1 MDSRNAGGVFV
12 WLVLV
17 GMLGGCAS
25 APRASPPITSGTGG
39 SGPVAGLSQREREDF
54 YHLAQ
59 GNEHLWLAVLR
70 ALPGRSTL
78 EGKTD
83 GFQSFLDA
91 PERFGLLADPDSP
104 EGLPVGV
111 ALVPAT
117 ERQPVAR
124 VGLNC
129 AACHVG
135 EFHYR
140 GGKVRVDGAPS
151 LLNMDDFNLEAVEV
165 LSRTLLDRAQLLA
178 FLQRLAVSLPDSA
191 HGGAPRSLEQVGDEQ
206 LQRAYPDTDLTPDG
220 NSSAREKL
228 EAQVEWYCGS
238 REPSP
243 CAPPLLEADP
253 VVLRE
258 FDAQLDQYFRE
269 LSRKQVRTVP
279 DAIRVLRGHLVYFM
293 RLGVL
298 RFASPAGPG
307 RVDAFGVARGVL
319 FGPQVAGVLDAPV
332 SYPCLWEFQTSPW
345 LHWDGNTNSI
355 MERNIGQ
362 ALGMGAVVDRRT
374 FESSVLPRNLAEM
387 ERLSRKLV
395 APRWPENVFGALDA
409 TRIERGSGLFA
420 RNCQGCHDKPGVI
433 PLEVVGTDGNR
444 ARSFASMV
452 GDLEFP
458 AALHDLLS
466 RVKQR
471 AYARE
476 AMNQEELRPLEPG
489 IVYWRAP
496 MGYVSRPMTGIWASP
511 PYLHNGSVPTLW
523 DLLQPVARRPARFPM
538 GQHEYDPEKVGYVT
552 EVPGMPRFIFD
563 VSLPGNGNRGHE
575 YGTGLSDEEKRD
587 LIEYLKSR

>member
-1 MDSRNAGGVFV
+1 MDGKNAVLV
-12 WLVLV
+12 WLCLAGVL
-17 GMLGGCAS
+17 GSCAS
-25 APRASPPITSGTGG
+25 ASRSSPPPNAGG
-39 SGPVAGLSQREREDF
+39 SGPPAGLSEREREGF

-70 ALPGRSTL
+70 ALPSRSTL
-78 EGKTD
+78 EGRVA
-83 GFQSFLDA
+83 GFQSFLDE
-91 PERFGLLADPDSP
+91 PERFGLLSDPDSP
-104 EGLPVGV
+104 EVLPVGV

-117 ERQPVAR
+117 ERHPVAR
-124 VGLNC
+124 VGINC

-135 EFHYR
+135 EFHYGDAR
-140 GGKVRVDGAPS
+140 VRVDGAPS
-151 LLNMDDFNLEAVEV
+151 LLNMDDFNREAVEV
-165 LSRTLLDRAQLLA
+165 LARTLVDRTQLLA
-178 FLQRLAVSLPDSA
+178 FLERLAVYLPEQTR
-191 HGGAPRSLEQVGDEQ
+191 GGPPPRLEELDDER
-206 LQRAYPDTDLTPDG
+206 LQEAYPDTDLTPDG

-228 EAQVEWYCGS
+228 VAEVEWYCGS
-238 REPSP
+238 QETSP
-243 CAPPLLEADP
+243 CRPPVLGSEPAR
-253 VVLRE
+253 LRE
-258 FDAQLDQYFRE
+258 FDEQLVQYVHE
-269 LSRKQVRTVP
+269 LSRRQVRTVP
-279 DAIRVLRGHLVYFM
+279 DAIRVLRGHLLYFM
-293 RLGVL
+293 RLGKL
-298 RFASPAGPG
+298 RFATHAGPG

-319 FGPQVAGVLDAPV
+319 FGPQAAGVLDAPV

-362 ALGMGAVVDRRT
+362 ALGMGAIVDRRT

-387 ERLSRKLV
+387 ERLSRKIV
-395 APRWPENVFGALDA
+395 SPRWPEEAFGALDA
-409 TRIERGSGLFA
+409 ARIERGRGLFA
-420 RNCQGCHDKPGVI
+420 QNCQGCHDKPGVI

-452 GDLEFP
+452 GDMEFP
-458 AALHDLLS
+458 AALQDLLS

-476 AMNQEELRPLEPG
+476 AMSPEEIRPLEPG

-496 MGYVSRPMTGIWASP
+496 MGYVSRPLAGIWASP

-552 EVPGMPRFIFD
+552 EVSGTPRFTFD
-563 VSLPGNGNRGHE
+563 VSMPGNGNGGHE

-587 LIEYLKSR
+587 LIEYLKSL

>member
-1 MDSRNAGGVFV
+1 MDGKNAGGVLV
-12 WLVLV
+12 WLCLAGVL
-17 GMLGGCAS
+17 GSCAS
-25 APRASPPITSGTGG
+25 APRTSPPTPADTGG
-39 SGPVAGLSQREREDF
+39 SGPPAGLSQRERESF

-70 ALPGRSTL
+70 ALPSRSTL
-78 EGKTD
+78 EGRVA
-83 GFQSFLDA
+83 GFQSFLDE

-111 ALVPAT
+111 ALVPTT
-117 ERQPVAR
+117 ERHPVAR
-124 VGLNC
+124 VGINC

-135 EFHYR
+135 EFHYGDAR
-140 GGKVRVDGAPS
+140 VRVDGAPS
-151 LLNMDDFNLEAVEV
+151 LLNMDDFNREAVEV
-165 LSRTLLDRAQLLA
+165 LARTLADRTQLLA
-178 FLQRLAVSLPDSA
+178 FLERLALYLPEQTRGGKPLRLEEVS
-191 HGGAPRSLEQVGDEQ
+191 DER
-206 LQRAYPDTDLTPDG
+206 LQQAYPDTDLTPDG

-228 EAQVEWYCGS
+228 VAEVEWYCGS
-238 REPSP
+238 QETSP
-243 CAPPLLEADP
+243 CRPPVLGPEPAR
-253 VVLRE
+253 LRE
-258 FDAQLDQYFRE
+258 FDEQLVQYVHE
-269 LSRKQVRTVP
+269 LSRRQVRTVP
-279 DAIRVLRGHLVYFM
+279 DAIRVLRGHLLYFM
-293 RLGVL
+293 RLGKL
-298 RFASPAGPG
+298 RFATHAGPG

-362 ALGMGAVVDRRT
+362 ALGMGAIVDRRT

-387 ERLSRKLV
+387 ERLSRKIV
-395 APRWPENVFGALDA
+395 SPRWPEEAFGTLDA
-409 TRIERGSGLFA
+409 ARIERGRGLFA
-420 RNCQGCHDKPGVI
+420 QNCQDCHDKPGVI

-458 AALHDLLS
+458 AALQDLLS

-476 AMNQEELRPLEPG
+476 AMSQEEIRPLEPG

-496 MGYVSRPMTGIWASP
+496 MGYVSRPLAGIWASP

-552 EVPGMPRFIFD
+552 EVSGTPRFTFD
-563 VSLPGNGNRGHE
+563 VSMPGNGNGGHE

-587 LIEYLKSR
+587 LIEYLKSL

>member
-12 WLVLV
+12 WLVFAGV
-17 GMLGGCAS
+17 LGSCAS
-25 APRASPPITSGTGG
+25 APRASPSIASDTGG
-39 SGPVAGLSQREREDF
+39 SGPPAGLSEREREGF

-70 ALPGRSTL
+70 ALPSRNSLAGRAT
-78 EGKTD
+78 
-83 GFQSFLDA
+83 GFQSFLDE
-91 PERFGLLADPDSP
+91 PERFGLLSDPDNP

-140 GGKVRVDGAPS
+140 GRKVRVDGAPS
-151 LLNMDDFNLEAVEV
+151 LLNMDDFNREAVEV
-165 LSRTLLDRAQLLA
+165 LSRTLMDRTQLLA
-178 FLQRLAVSLPDSA
+178 FLQRLAVYLPEQTR
-191 HGGAPRSLEQVGDEQ
+191 GGRPLNPEEVDEGR
-206 LQRAYPDTDLTPDG
+206 LQAAYPDTDLTPDG
-220 NSSAREKL
+220 NSSAQEKL
-228 EAQVEWYCGS
+228 VAQVEWYCGS
-238 REPSP
+238 QEPSP
-243 CAPPLLEADP
+243 CAPPQLKSDTM
-253 VVLRE
+253 VLRE
-258 FDAQLDQYFRE
+258 FDAQLNQYFRE

-293 RLGVL
+293 RLGTL
-298 RFASPAGPG
+298 RFAAQAGPG

-319 FGPQVAGVLDAPV
+319 FGPQAAGVLDAPV

-387 ERLSRKLV
+387 ERLSRKI
-395 APRWPENVFGALDA
+395 ASPRWPEEAFGALDA
-409 TRIERGSGLFA
+409 ARIERGSGLFA
-420 RNCQGCHDKPGVI
+420 QNCQGCHDKPGVI
-433 PLEVVGTDGNR
+433 PLEVVGTDANR

-452 GDLEFP
+452 GDMEFP
-458 AALHDLLS
+458 AALQDLLS

-471 AYARE
+471 AFARE
-476 AMNQEELRPLEPG
+476 ALSQEELRPLEPD

-496 MGYVSRPMTGIWASP
+496 MGYVSRPLAGIWASP

-552 EVPGMPRFIFD
+552 EVSGTPRFTFD
-563 VSLPGNGNRGHE
+563 VSLPGNGNGGHE

-587 LIEYLKSR
+587 LIEYLKSL

>member
-1 MDSRNAGGVFV
+1 MDGRNAGGGLV
-12 WLVLV
+12 WLVLAGV
-17 GMLGGCAS
+17 LGSCAS
-25 APRASPPITSGTGG
+25 APRTSPPPDTGG
-39 SGPVAGLSQREREDF
+39 SGPPAGLSQREREGF

-70 ALPGRSTL
+70 ALPSRSTL
-78 EGKTD
+78 EGRGD
-83 GFQSFLDA
+83 GFQSFLDE

-117 ERQPVAR
+117 ERHPVAR
-124 VGLNC
+124 VGINC

-140 GGKVRVDGAPS
+140 DARVRVDGAPS
-151 LLNMDDFNLEAVEV
+151 LLNMEDFNREAVEV
-165 LSRTLLDRAQLLA
+165 MSRTLVDRAQLVA
-178 FLQRLAVSLPDSA
+178 FLERLAVYLPEQMRA
-191 HGGAPRSLEQVGDEQ
+191 GAPPRLEEVSGDR
-206 LQRAYPDTDLTPDG
+206 LQEAYPDTDLIPDG

-228 EAQVEWYCGS
+228 MAEVEWYCGS
-238 REPSP
+238 QELSP
-243 CAPPLLEADP
+243 CRPP
-253 VVLRE
+253 VLGPEPARVRE
-258 FDAQLDQYFRE
+258 FDEQLGQYVHE
-269 LSRKQVRTVP
+269 LSRRQVRTVP
-279 DAIRVLRGHLVYFM
+279 DAIRVLRGHLLYFM
-293 RLGVL
+293 RLGKL
-298 RFASPAGPG
+298 KFATYAGPG

-374 FESSVLPRNLAEM
+374 FESSVLPRNLAEL
-387 ERLSRKLV
+387 ERLSRNLV
-395 APRWPENVFGALDA
+395 SPRWPEDVFGALDA
-409 TRIERGSGLFA
+409 ARIERGSGLFA
-420 RNCQGCHDKPGVI
+420 QNCQGCHEKPDVI
-433 PLEVVGTDGNR
+433 PLEVIGTDGNR

-458 AALHDLLS
+458 AALQDVLS

-476 AMNQEELRPLEPG
+476 ALSQAEISPLEPG
-489 IVYWRAP
+489 VVYWRAP
-496 MGYVSRPMTGIWASP
+496 LGYVSRPLAGIWASP

-523 DLLQPVARRPARFPM
+523 DLLQPVARRPARFPL

-552 EVPGMPRFIFD
+552 EVSGKARFTFD
-563 VSLPGNGNRGHE
+563 VSMPGNGNEGHE
-575 YGTGLSDEEKRD
+575 YGTRLSDEEKRA
-587 LIEYLKSR
+587 LIEYLKSL

>member
-1 MDSRNAGGVFV
+1 MDSRNAGGVFF
-12 WLVLV
+12 WLVLAGV
-17 GMLGGCAS
+17 LGSCAS
-25 APRASPPITSGTGG
+25 AQRASPPTAPDTGG
-39 SGPVAGLSQREREDF
+39 SGPPAGLSEREREGF

-70 ALPGRSTL
+70 ALPSRDSLQGRVA
-78 EGKTD
+78 
-83 GFQSFLDA
+83 GFQSFLDEA
-91 PERFGLLADPDSP
+91 ERFGLLADPDSP

-117 ERQPVAR
+117 ERHPVAR

-140 GGKVRVDGAPS
+140 GARVRVDGAPS
-151 LLNMDDFNLEAVEV
+151 LLNMDDFNREAAEV
-165 LSRTLLDRAQLLA
+165 LSGTLMDRTQLLA
-178 FLQRLAVSLPDSA
+178 FLERLAVYLPEQTR
-191 HGGAPRSLEQVGDEQ
+191 GGVPLRLGEVSDER
-206 LQRAYPDTDLTPDG
+206 LQEAYPDTDLTPDG

-228 EAQVEWYCGS
+228 VAEVEWYCRS
-238 REPSP
+238 QEPSP
-243 CAPPLLEADP
+243 CAPPRLQADP

-258 FDAQLDQYFRE
+258 FDAQLNQYFRE
-269 LSRKQVRTVP
+269 QSRKQVRTVP

-293 RLGVL
+293 RLGTL
-298 RFASPAGPG
+298 KFAGPAGPG

-319 FGPQVAGVLDAPV
+319 FGPKAAGVLDAPV
-332 SYPCLWEFQTSPW
+332 SFPCLWEFQTSPW

-374 FESSVLPRNLAEM
+374 YESSVLPRNLAEM
-387 ERLSRKLV
+387 ERLSSKLV
-395 APRWPENVFGALDA
+395 SPRWPEDVFGALDA
-409 TRIERGSGLFA
+409 ERIERGRALFA
-420 RNCQGCHDKPGVI
+420 QNCQDCHDKPGVI

-458 AALHDLLS
+458 AALQDLLS

-476 AMNQEELRPLEPG
+476 AMSQEEMRSLEPG

-496 MGYVSRPMTGIWASP
+496 MGYVSRPLAGIWASP

-523 DLLQPVARRPARFPM
+523 DLLQPVAKRPARFPL

-552 EVPGMPRFIFD
+552 EVSGTPRFIFD
-563 VSLPGNGNRGHE
+563 VSMAGSGNGGHE

-587 LIEYLKSR
+587 LLEYLKSL